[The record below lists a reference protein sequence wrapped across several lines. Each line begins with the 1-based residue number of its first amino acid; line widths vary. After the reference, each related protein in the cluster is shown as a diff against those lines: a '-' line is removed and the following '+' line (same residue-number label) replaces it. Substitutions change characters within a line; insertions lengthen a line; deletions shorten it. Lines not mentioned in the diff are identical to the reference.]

1 MKLSA
6 ILHLPRMDTLLRKS
20 SYIFLLRMVLPWG
33 QNRWYWSYFQ
43 YLCDFSS
50 MYGFIEK
57 EMQAHCRMWQSVKC
71 ECVLCELA
79 AHAEVLVY
87 VNEYFVSILC
97 QYYVS
102 ILCVNTMCQSMCQNY
117 FSLLHPVW
125 SLRIPTW
132 SLQWNCLYATSF
144 GMLSFSL
151 ASMHASFKTLHLT
164 LGFVYMRLRHFSK
177 FLYKFV
183 SHFISR

>member
-1 MKLSA
+1 MYYTTLRKDMKPSIILYLPKKRRQGMKLSA

-20 SYIFLLRMVLPWG
+20 SYIFLFRMVLPWG

-102 ILCVNTMCQSMCQNY
+102 ILCVNQCVKTISACYVLCEVWGFLLDH
-117 FSLLHPVW
+117 FSE
-125 SLRIPTW
+125 I
-132 SLQWNCLYATSF
+132 
-144 GMLSFSL
+144 
-151 ASMHASFKTLHLT
+151 
-164 LGFVYMRLRHFSK
+164 VYMQPL
-177 FLYKFV
+177 LGC
-183 SHFISR
+183 SHSHLPLCMLLLKLFTSP